1 MNVIK
6 VLHVMCVFIWIGNLL
21 ALTRLMGYHVKEE
34 EKTQMRLAKIYRRMN
49 NLVTLPSMGL
59 SIIFGAILLWQL
71 DHQKGLNWFFFKML
85 FAVGL
90 VICSIVCMQF
100 ISDLNV
106 KPAARRGVRYKI
118 LHGVCGL
125 LLIGVLVSIYV
136 LR

>member
-21 ALTRLMGYHVKEE
+21 ALTRFMGYHVKEE

-49 NLVTLPSMGL
+49 NLVTLPAMGL

-71 DHQKGLNWFFFKML
+71 DSQKGLNWFFFKML

-90 VICSIVCMQF
+90 MICSVVCMQF

-106 KPAARRGVRYKI
+106 RPAIGRGVRYKI